1 MSQAENWTVRALLEW
16 TASFFKKKGME
27 TPRLEAEVLLA
38 SVLKTTRIDLYVRYD
53 ETPNDEQRAQ
63 YRNLVKRRSLGEPV
77 AYLVGKK
84 EFFALDFEVD
94 ARVLIPRPETEE
106 LVSLVLESIKKQAN
120 KKQAEAFSVGYDDVK
135 SNDNKSEPTPINE
148 SSVSEDSEIIET
160 TQRKLKTA
168 LSGKW
173 NLCDVGTGSGCIAVS
188 LAKNLRESQI
198 VALDVSDEA
207 LEVASRNASKN
218 GVEKQIEFYKSDL
231 FDAVQGTLFH
241 LIVSNPPYV
250 AENEYA
256 ALEPTVRQYEPRLAL
271 LGGASGAELPLRLVA
286 QAPDFLVSD
295 GKIFIELSP
304 TTVNLV
310 ATQMKKDSRWRD
322 VAVLRDMSRLERFVV
337 ATRN

>member
-27 TPRLEAEVLLA
+27 TPRLDAEVLLA
-38 SVLKTTRIDLYVRYD
+38 FVLKTTRIDLYVRYD
-53 ETPNDEQRAQ
+53 ETPDDEQRAR

-106 LVSLVLESIKKQAN
+106 LVSLVLESIKKQT
-120 KKQAEAFSVGYDDVK
+120 KAFSAEFESTSG
-135 SNDNKSEPTPINE
+135 NE
-148 SSVSEDSEIIET
+148 SDVVEDAEIVET

-207 LEVASRNASKN
+207 LEIARRNASNN

-231 FDAVQGTLFH
+231 FGAVKGTLFH

-256 ALEPTVRQYEPRLAL
+256 ELEPTVRQYEPRLAL
-271 LGGASGAELPLRLVA
+271 LGGASGAELPCRLVA
-286 QAPDFLVSD
+286 QAPDFLASD

-310 ATQMKKDSRWRD
+310 VAQMKQDSRWRD
-322 VAVLRDMSRLERFVV
+322 VEVVRDMSKLERFVV

>member
-27 TPRLEAEVLLA
+27 TPRLDAEVLLA
-38 SVLKTTRIDLYVRYD
+38 FVLKTTRIDLYVRYD
-53 ETPNDEQRAQ
+53 ETPDDEQRAR

-106 LVSLVLESIKKQAN
+106 LVSLVLESIKKQT
-120 KKQAEAFSVGYDDVK
+120 KAFSAEFESTSG
-135 SNDNKSEPTPINE
+135 NE
-148 SSVSEDSEIIET
+148 SDVVEDSEIVET

-207 LEVASRNASKN
+207 LEIARRNASNN

-231 FDAVQGTLFH
+231 FGAVKGTLFH

-256 ALEPTVRQYEPRLAL
+256 ELEPTVRQYEPRLAL
-271 LGGASGAELPLRLVA
+271 LGGASGAELPCRLVA
-286 QAPDFLVSD
+286 QAPDFLASD

-310 ATQMKKDSRWRD
+310 VAQMKQDSRWRD
-322 VAVLRDMSRLERFVV
+322 VEVVRDMSKLERFVV

>member
-27 TPRLEAEVLLA
+27 TPRLDAEVLLA
-38 SVLKTTRIDLYVRYD
+38 FVLKTTRIDLYVRYD
-53 ETPNDEQRAQ
+53 ETPDDEQRAR

-106 LVSLVLESIKKQAN
+106 LVSLVLESIKKQT
-120 KKQAEAFSVGYDDVK
+120 KAFSAEFESTSG
-135 SNDNKSEPTPINE
+135 NE
-148 SSVSEDSEIIET
+148 SDVVEDSEIVET
-160 TQRKLKTA
+160 TQRKLKTV

-173 NLCDVGTGSGCIAVS
+173 NLCDVGAGSGCIAVS

-231 FDAVQGTLFH
+231 FDAVQGRLFH

-256 ALEPTVRQYEPRLAL
+256 ELEPTVRQYEPRLAL

-286 QAPDFLVSD
+286 QAPDFLMSD

-310 ATQMKKDSRWRD
+310 ATQMKEDSRWRD
-322 VAVLRDMSRLERFVV
+322 VAVIRDMSRLERFIV

>member
-27 TPRLEAEVLLA
+27 TPRLDAEVLLA
-38 SVLKTTRIDLYVRYD
+38 FVLKTTRIDLYVRYD
-53 ETPNDEQRAQ
+53 ETPDDEQRAR

-106 LVSLVLESIKKQAN
+106 LVSLVLESIKKQT
-120 KKQAEAFSVGYDDVK
+120 KAFSAEFESTSG
-135 SNDNKSEPTPINE
+135 NE
-148 SSVSEDSEIIET
+148 SDVVEDSEVVGT
-160 TQRKLKTA
+160 AQRKLKTA

-207 LEVASRNASKN
+207 LEVARRNASNN

-231 FDAVQGTLFH
+231 FDAVKGTLFH

-256 ALEPTVRQYEPRLAL
+256 ELEPTVRQYEPRLAL
-271 LGGASGAELPLRLVA
+271 LGGASGAELPSRLVA
-286 QAPDFLVSD
+286 QAPDFLASG

-310 ATQMKKDSRWRD
+310 VAQMKQDSRWRD
-322 VAVLRDMSRLERFVV
+322 VEVARDMSKLERFVV

>member
-27 TPRLEAEVLLA
+27 TPRLDAEVLLA
-38 SVLKTTRIDLYVRYD
+38 FVLKTTRIDLYVRYD
-53 ETPNDEQRAQ
+53 ETPDDEQRAR
-63 YRNLVKRRSLGEPV
+63 YRDLVKRRSLGEPV

-106 LVSLVLESIKKQAN
+106 LVSLVLESIKKQT
-120 KKQAEAFSVGYDDVK
+120 KAFSAEFESTSG
-135 SNDNKSEPTPINE
+135 NE
-148 SSVSEDSEIIET
+148 SDVVEDSEIVET

-207 LEVASRNASKN
+207 LEIARRNASNN

-231 FDAVQGTLFH
+231 FGAVKGTLFH

-256 ALEPTVRQYEPRLAL
+256 ELEPTVRQYEPRLAL
-271 LGGASGAELPLRLVA
+271 LGGASGAELPCRLVA
-286 QAPDFLVSD
+286 QAPDFLASD

-310 ATQMKKDSRWRD
+310 VEQMKQDSRWRD
-322 VAVLRDMSRLERFVV
+322 VEVVRDMSKLERFVV